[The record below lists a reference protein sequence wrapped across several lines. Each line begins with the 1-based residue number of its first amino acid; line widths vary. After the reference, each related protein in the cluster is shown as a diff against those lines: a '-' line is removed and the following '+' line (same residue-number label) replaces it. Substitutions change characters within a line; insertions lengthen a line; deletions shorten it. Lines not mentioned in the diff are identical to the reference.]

1 MLEQLRRNSR
11 SWLIWFIFAII
22 IAAFVLFFGP
32 QSGPDMFGCG
42 GASDTV
48 AAEVEGEEIPASSW
62 RFAMNGLGFGS
73 SGGSGPE
80 AAARRAT
87 AIDFLVERQLLA
99 ERARDLG
106 FRVSTEL
113 VEQAVAEGEFYI
125 LGQRVDGKQIYF
137 EGSVFNFDYLER
149 YAGQLGLSSVDSF
162 ISEQKLEMMANFSRE
177 TLARAALVS
186 DEEARADYIHR
197 NTTITAEAV
206 LFPLATYRQALQ
218 LSEADASRYLADH
231 QDDVKAKWELEK
243 AQFASERDRVLARHI
258 LIKKQATPAGADAG
272 ATEDPE
278 ARAEAALARVEGGE
292 DFAAVA
298 ADVSDD
304 ERTRG
309 RGGLIGWRVVD
320 ALGYGTAVSDVVK
333 KLGKSE
339 TSKVIE
345 SPTGFHVIRVEDR
358 ADKALTFDQRKL
370 EIAFE
375 LAAAHYARALA
386 RRDAEAALARVQAG
400 GEGKGLADFFE
411 RPEPPA
417 PTPGGQQLT
426 PEQMEQIR
434 RQIEEGLENP
444 GDGAGWI
451 LREGEIVL
459 AQAGGASEP
468 TEEPAAD
475 AAPAAAGETNRPPK
489 ADLPG
494 ALVGELPAIEIEPPK
509 VQTIGPLSRP
519 PDKIAGVGK
528 SEELIAALF
537 ETLEEGEVAGR
548 VFALEDP
555 EGFAIVEL
563 TDRSEADLDKLA
575 AERGQIRERLELIK
589 SIELVLSWTRSQC
602 EGAAKAGEINI
613 NTSFLVYDDDQPP
626 APYSAC
632 ANLSERTVYQQ
643 LASRRPGAL
652 F

>member
-1 MLEQLRRNSR
+1 
-11 SWLIWFIFAII
+11 
-22 IAAFVLFFGP
+22 
-32 QSGPDMFGCG
+32 
-42 GASDTV
+42 
-48 AAEVEGEEIPASSW
+48 
-62 RFAMNGLGFGS
+62 
-73 SGGSGPE
+73 
-80 AAARRAT
+80 
-87 AIDFLVERQLLA
+87 
-99 ERARDLG
+99 
-106 FRVSTEL
+106 
-113 VEQAVAEGEFYI
+113 
-125 LGQRVDGKQIYF
+125 
-137 EGSVFNFDYLER
+137 
-149 YAGQLGLSSVDSF
+149 
-162 ISEQKLEMMANFSRE
+162 
-177 TLARAALVS
+177 
-186 DEEARADYIHR
+186 
-197 NTTITAEAV
+197 
-206 LFPLATYRQALQ
+206 
-218 LSEADASRYLADH
+218 
-231 QDDVKAKWELEK
+231 
-243 AQFASERDRVLARHI
+243 
-258 LIKKQATPAGADAG
+258 
-272 ATEDPE
+272 
-278 ARAEAALARVEGGE
+278 
-292 DFAAVA
+292 
-298 ADVSDD
+298 
-304 ERTRG
+304 
-309 RGGLIGWRVVD
+309 
-320 ALGYGTAVSDVVK
+320 
-333 KLGKSE
+333 
-339 TSKVIE
+339 
-345 SPTGFHVIRVEDR
+345 
-358 ADKALTFDQRKL
+358 
-370 EIAFE
+370 
-375 LAAAHYARALA
+375 
-386 RRDAEAALARVQAG
+386 
-400 GEGKGLADFFE
+400 
-411 RPEPPA
+411 
-417 PTPGGQQLT
+417 
-426 PEQMEQIR
+426 MEQIR